1 MRRSW
6 AAGIPSYVA
15 VDPRETGGRALR
27 RRIPRILGLFS
38 SRFGAYPFGV
48 TGAIVD
54 HAPSVGYALETQ
66 TRPLFDRAPDEI
78 TVAHELSHQWF
89 GDDVTPRRWPDI
101 WLNEGFATWSEWY
114 WDEYRGGETLKHRFN
129 RRYSTPASDAAFWNP
144 PPADPGSAKNLFDGT
159 IYGRGGMTLEL
170 LRRQVGSATFFRIL
184 ADWVKA
190 HRFGNATTQ
199 DFIDLAEQDSGM
211 DLGSFFHA
219 WLFQPGKPP
228 LP

>member
-1 MRRSW
+1 
-6 AAGIPSYVA
+6 
-15 VDPRETGGRALR
+15 
-27 RRIPRILGLFS
+27 
-38 SRFGAYPFGV
+38 
-48 TGAIVD
+48 
-54 HAPSVGYALETQ
+54 
-66 TRPLFDRAPDEI
+66 
-78 TVAHELSHQWF
+78 
-89 GDDVTPRRWPDI
+89 
-101 WLNEGFATWSEWY
+101 
-114 WDEYRGGETLKHRFN
+114 
-129 RRYSTPASDAAFWNP
+129 
-144 PPADPGSAKNLFDGT
+144 
-159 IYGRGGMTLEL
+159 MTLEL